1 MEKIFDKKVIYITG
15 ASAGIG
21 YATAQ
26 LCLEKGATV
35 VITGRNK
42 ENLENARKKLLK
54 ISSTVIAH
62 NVDVSNESEGSIAL
76 FPVLYLHL
84 QQRELFQPKK

>member
-1 MEKIFDKKVIYITG
+1 MEKIFDKKVIYRTG

-26 LCLEKGATV
+26 LCLEMGAIV

-42 ENLENARKKLLK
+42 QNLWCIMRCIVLLL
-54 ISSTVIAH
+54 H
-62 NVDVSNESEGSIAL
+62 VDHDVFLCSRSPETSIL
-76 FPVLYLHL
+76 FA
-84 QQRELFQPKK
+84 

>member
-1 MEKIFDKKVIYITG
+1 MKNTFENEVVYITG

-26 LCLEKGATV
+26 LCLQYGATV

-42 ENLENARKKLLK
+42 DNLDKA
-54 ISSTVIAH
+54 
-62 NVDVSNESEGSIAL
+62 
-76 FPVLYLHL
+76 
-84 QQRELFQPKK
+84 QQGAFKDFIKGGCSQC

>member
-1 MEKIFDKKVIYITG
+1 MKNTFENEVVYITG

-26 LCLEKGATV
+26 LCLQYGATV

-42 ENLENARKKLLK
+42 DNLDKAQIR
-54 ISSTVIAH
+54 S
-62 NVDVSNESEGSIAL
+62 
-76 FPVLYLHL
+76 F
-84 QQRELFQPKK
+84 